1 MIKILAQIAF
11 RNAFKNW
18 RHSLAAIISI
28 SAGFLSLVLFQGY
41 ITDVNRMYED
51 GYTHRAMYGHLL
63 IENPEIQT
71 TEGKA
76 RPEDFFITSEEQQKV
91 SQFLADNSYDVKDT
105 VRFLPVTGMATNGK
119 NSFIFVAMGYDVDA
133 GARVRAP
140 HWAWEALYGLP
151 LQVANDPQGV
161 VLGQSLGF
169 LLGCVPD
176 KKNTRMV
183 QNYGYVAEDR
193 PFTCQKDSV
202 QLTATTV
209 TGQLNAIDLNVVG
222 LIDGGYKDIDEKWM
236 KISLENAQTI
246 LNTDKIQFQSVL
258 LNKERKADKFVK
270 KFNEFSK
277 SQGLKLHAIKWY
289 DHQIADV
296 YKQIKSLLGIF
307 QTFIV
312 TVILTIACLSVLNT
326 VVKSVKERTKEIGT
340 LRSIGFTGKQVGY
353 IFSLEALYLSMMGVV
368 VGATVA
374 VVTTFSVNQAGIL
387 YRAGLLSEPIVFTIG
402 YDFRAYF
409 LCTLLLG
416 ILAILASHLATK
428 STVRAAVAQN
438 LTHV

>member
-1 MIKILAQIAF
+1 MKILAQIAF

-41 ITDVNRMYED
+41 ISDVNKMYED

-63 IENPEIQT
+63 IENPKLQT
-71 TEGKA
+71 TAG
-76 RPEDFFITSEEQQKV
+76 RSTPEDFFIPVNEQEKIT
-91 SQFLADNSYDVKDT
+91 QFLKDNAADVDLT
-105 VRFLPVTGMATNGK
+105 VRFLPATGMVTNGK

-133 GARVRAP
+133 GAKMRAP
-140 HWAWEALYGLP
+140 NWTWETLYGTP
-151 LQVANDPQGV
+151 LHIAKDPQGV

-176 KKNTRMV
+176 KKMTTMA
-183 QNYGYVAEDR
+183 QNGGYVPEAR
-193 PFTCQKDSV
+193 PFHCGRSSI
-202 QLTATTV
+202 QLTANTV

-236 KISLENAQTI
+236 KISLENAQML
-246 LNTDKIQFQSVL
+246 LNTDKIRFQSVL
-258 LNKERKADKFVK
+258 LNKTSQMDQFVN
-270 KFNEFSK
+270 KFNNFANAE
-277 SQGLKLHAIKWY
+277 GLQLHAIKWY
-289 DHQIADV
+289 DHPVADL
-296 YKQIKSLLGIF
+296 YKQTKSLLGIF

-326 VVKSVKERTKEIGT
+326 VVKSVKERTREIGT
-340 LRSIGFTGKQVGY
+340 LRSIGFTGRQVGF
-353 IFSLEALYLSMMGVV
+353 IFSMEALYLSMMGVG
-368 VGATVA
+368 VGALVAIIATV
-374 VVTTFSVNQAGIL
+374 VVNHAGIL

-402 YDFRAYF
+402 FDRDAY
-409 LCTLLLG
+409 LLTTGLLG
-416 ILAILASHLATK
+416 ILAVLASHLAAK
-428 STVRAAVAQN
+428 STVRAPVSEN